1 VYDVAVRLGAALV
14 TLLTSVSAHA
24 EPRVEASAFLGVDDF
39 GDQIKLGNGLA
50 PEQRP
55 QTAPLVGV
63 RGTLLFLQISALELG
78 IEPELTFTGS
88 WTGYGFDGPRVSTFA
103 PVLGYRGSLLVRVQ
117 LGDGFSVH
125 ASGGAG
131 GESVFASSMYLS
143 SSTDLLLFYGVGA
156 TVALGG
162 GWQLRLDARQG
173 FMPAKDGGTTE
184 IYEAMFG
191 VGLRFGEPAPLP
203 PVVVVPPP
211 KQPLLPPPDPDR
223 DGDGIPDRLDKCPD
237 QAENKNGVED
247 EDGCPETDPDGDGIF
262 GSADKCPD
270 QAEDFDHFEDEDGCP
285 DPDNDKDGIPDA
297 QDKCPNQPETKNGF
311 DDEDGCPDEI
321 PAIVSAAFEAASAV
335 RFDAGR
341 AKLSEAAK
349 AALVKVLVQLHA
361 HPTMHVV
368 VTGHPDK
375 ADDKGEALAK
385 KRADV
390 VKWYLVDQG
399 VPVDQLESTTG
410 DVQKAPIELH
420 AAPPTPH

>member
-1 VYDVAVRLGAALV
+1 MRFGAVLA

-39 GDQIKLGNGLA
+39 GDQIKLGDGLA

-63 RGTLLFLQISALELG
+63 RGTLLFLRGSALELG

-103 PVLGYRGSLLVRVQ
+103 PVLGYRGSLLVRVR
-117 LGDGFSVH
+117 LGDGFALH
-125 ASGGAG
+125 ASVGGG
-131 GESVFASSMYLS
+131 GESVFASSPYLS
-143 SSTDLLLFYGVGA
+143 STTDPIMFYGVGA
-156 TVALGG
+156 TVGFG
-162 GWQLRLDARQG
+162 RGWHVRLDARQG

-184 IYEAMFG
+184 IYEATLG
-191 VGLRFGEPAPLP
+191 IGLRFGELPPPP
-203 PVVVVPPP
+203 PVVVAAPPP
-211 KQPLLPPPDPDR
+211 RQPLLPDPDR
-223 DGDGIPDRLDKCPD
+223 DGDGDGIPDRLDKCPD
-237 QAENKNGVED
+237 QAETKNGFVD
-247 EDGCPETDPDGDGIF
+247 QDGCPETDPDGDRIF

-285 DPDNDKDGIPDA
+285 DPDNDQDGIPDA

-311 DDEDGCPDEI
+311 EDEDGCPDEV

-335 RFDAGR
+335 RFEPSR

-349 AALVKVLVQLHA
+349 AALAKALVQLHA

-375 ADDKGEALAK
+375 PADKSDDKASALAK

-410 DVQKAPIELH
+410 DVRKQPITL
-420 AAPPTPH
+420 ATAPPH